1 MADNIKELRR
11 RQPAANAD
19 DEGATMDNEANE
31 LRRRQTELVQALAVE
46 SSSVELARLS
56 TELEEVSRKLEQG
69 GPRE

>member
-11 RQPAANAD
+11 RQPTANAD

-46 SSSVELARLS
+46 SSSAELARLS
-56 TELEEVSRKLEQG
+56 AELEEVSRKLEQG